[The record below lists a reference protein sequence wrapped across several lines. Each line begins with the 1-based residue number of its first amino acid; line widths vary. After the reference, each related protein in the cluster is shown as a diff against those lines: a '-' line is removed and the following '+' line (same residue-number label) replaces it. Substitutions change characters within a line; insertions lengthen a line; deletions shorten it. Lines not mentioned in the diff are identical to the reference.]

1 MKSYTDE
8 KFGFAFFYPDDWIL
22 EKEDNVISVY
32 DAENGLGAL
41 QFSVFY
47 VGNDG
52 QIDLKA
58 ELEDFLEN
66 YMPVEVKVINDLAC
80 SAFVDSDRAWQY
92 WLFQRGN
99 SLVLGS
105 YNCEIEDKGKE
116 NKIISEILSSFVQ
129 SSIN

>member
-22 EKEDNVISVY
+22 EKENNVISVY

-47 VGNDG
+47 VGNDS

-58 ELEDFLEN
+58 ELEDFLED
-66 YMPVEVKVINDLAC
+66 YMPVEAEIINDLAY
-80 SAFVDSDRAWQY
+80 STLINDNRAWQY

-99 SLVLGS
+99 SMVLAS

-116 NKIISEILSSFVQ
+116 NKIINEIL
-129 SSIN
+129 N

>member
-52 QIDLKA
+52 QIDLKV
-58 ELEDFLEN
+58 ELEDFLED
-66 YMPVEVKVINDLAC
+66 YMPVEVEIISDLAY
-80 SAFVDSDRAWQY
+80 STFVDGDRVWQY

-99 SLVLGS
+99 SLVLAS

-116 NKIISEILSSFVQ
+116 NEMINEILNSFVQ